1 MSFAFP
7 ILWTVCGYL
16 SVPRLEGRCPG
27 EPKNSMEPRQASP
40 LKLKGASPG
49 DIPKTAIEK
58 QLFGDLEDGDYC
70 EGIRKASQRRSLSWD
85 LEAAWAA

>member
-1 MSFAFP
+1 MDIFLYQGWRAA
-7 ILWTVCGYL
+7 
-16 SVPRLEGRCPG
+16 G